1 MSITPLLAESAVEH
15 ATSGEL
21 LEAAGVLMVR
31 AFEVICA
38 DAPGLTRDELLA
50 QVEAVQRVANSVD
63 GARVVRMAQVASIE
77 DVTDLSGETEGPPVT
92 SWVRHQLGWTNEWV
106 SSEIGALLAW
116 GPRQADTRLD
126 QALDAVTLTP
136 RLLREVGAGRL
147 AAEKMHKV
155 TAGLGSAPTDVA
167 AAVESALLDQG
178 IGGLTTTQIARRVP
192 RILADLDPT
201 AAQTSGTK
209 TREREVGVSCRA
221 SHVPGLSEIKVVLD
235 SAQAARIMSAVE
247 QLARQLHQDAV
258 EVISLPQCRVDALV
272 DLVLQNAHVD
282 THLTFHIPVMTG
294 VFPGD
299 ATATTTTTSTATA
312 AGAATAACSTA
323 AGSASAAAG
332 VTGAAAAT
340 AAVAGTAVDSGAV
353 AATIAGAAG
362 SGAVVG
368 DGSDTARAQVA
379 ALCDRLFPDPHTMG
393 WTQVVRTEN
402 NPPPDEEW
410 NLDGEGWSPC
420 GWPEPP
426 DDVFDDDPDHEI
438 DWDTALAHLV
448 DSLPD
453 PPLDGVFTAD
463 PHFGDY
469 PDIGAPTNPVTVPD
483 TANLVAPS
491 RHVMPSASAPA
502 IAGAG
507 PVIVPGV
514 GTILPSHV
522 HALTSTLGVSL
533 ARTLLDATT
542 GVLVQATSTKYR
554 PTAGIARFVKDR
566 DQHCRFPGCTQPA
579 TYCDADHVIPWPTG
593 PTTPANLQCLCRHHH
608 RVKHQT
614 RWQVTMTTD
623 GVCTWT
629 SPSGR
634 RYLTRPAD

>member
-1 MSITPLLAESAVEH
+1 MSITPLLAESVVES
-15 ATSGEL
+15 ASSAEL

-31 AFEVICA
+31 AFEVICG

-201 AAQTSGTK
+201 AAETSGTK

-247 QLARQLHQDAV
+247 QLARQLHHDAV

-272 DLVLQNAHVD
+272 DLVLQNVHID
-282 THLTFHIPVMTG
+282 THLTFQVPVMTG
-294 VFPGD
+294 VFPADTTSAASVGD
-299 ATATTTTTSTATA
+299 TTATTTGT
-312 AGAATAACSTA
+312 GAATAFDAAAACATA
-323 AGSASAAAG
+323 TGSASAAAG
-332 VTGAAAAT
+332 V
-340 AAVAGTAVDSGAV
+340 AGTVTGGAV
-353 AATIAGAAG
+353 VG
-362 SGAVVG
+362 GAVVG
-368 DGSDTARAQVA
+368 DGSDTARARVA

-393 WTQVVRTEN
+393 WTQVHRCEN
-402 NPPPDEEW
+402 DPPPPDDQ
-410 NLDGEGWSPC
+410 DGWTHGMS
-420 GWPEPP
+420 PEPP

-448 DSLPD
+448 ESLPD
-453 PPLDGVFTAD
+453 PPLEGVFTAD

-469 PDIGAPTNPVTVPD
+469 PDIGAPTDLVTVPN

-502 IAGAG
+502 IAGVG

-579 TYCDADHVIPWPTG
+579 TYCDADHVTPWPG
-593 PTTPANLQCLCRHHH
+593 GATTPANLQCLCRHHH

-614 RWQVTMTTD
+614 RWQVTMTTK

-629 SPSGR
+629 SPGGR
-634 RYLTRPAD
+634 EYLTRPAD

>member
-1 MSITPLLAESAVEH
+1 MSITPLLAESVVES
-15 ATSGEL
+15 ASSSEL

-31 AFEVICA
+31 AFEVICG

-77 DVTDLSGETEGPPVT
+77 DVTDLTGETEGPPVT

-201 AAQTSGTK
+201 AAETSGTK

-258 EVISLPQCRVDALV
+258 KVISLPQCRVDALV
-272 DLVLQNAHVD
+272 DLVLQNAHID
-282 THLTFHIPVMTG
+282 THLTFHIPVLTG
-294 VFPGD
+294 AYPDTTGTAGVAGD
-299 ATATTTTTSTATA
+299 A
-312 AGAATAACSTA
+312 
-323 AGSASAAAG
+323 G
-332 VTGAAAAT
+332 VS
-340 AAVAGTAVDSGAV
+340 D
-353 AATIAGAAG
+353 AG
-362 SGAVVG
+362 SGAGVFG
-368 DGSDTARAQVA
+368 DGADTARAQVA

-579 TYCDADHVIPWPTG
+579 TYCDADHVTPWPAG
-593 PTTPANLQCLCRHHH
+593 ATTPANLQSLCRHHH

-634 RYLTRPAD
+634 NYLTQPAD

>member
-1 MSITPLLAESAVEH
+1 MSIAPLLAESVVES
-15 ATSGEL
+15 ASSSEL

-31 AFEVICA
+31 AFEVICG
-38 DAPGLTRDELLA
+38 DAPGLSRDELLA

-63 GARVVRMAQVASIE
+63 GARVVRLAQVASIE
-77 DVTDLSGETEGPPVT
+77 EVIDLTGETEGPPVT

-147 AAEKMHKV
+147 AVEKMHKV
-155 TAGLGSAPTDVA
+155 TAALGCASAETA

-201 AAQTSGTK
+201 AAEASGAK
-209 TREREVGVSCRA
+209 AREREVGVSCRA
-221 SHVPGLSEIKVVLD
+221 SQVPGLSEIKVVLD

-272 DLVLQNAHVD
+272 DLVLQNVHID
-282 THLTFHIPVMTG
+282 THLTFGIPVMTG
-294 VFPGD
+294 VDVD
-299 ATATTTTTSTATA
+299 A
-312 AGAATAACSTA
+312 GCQ
-323 AGSASAAAG
+323 AGSADLD
-332 VTGAAAAT
+332 TC
-340 AAVAGTAVDSGAV
+340 
-353 AATIAGAAG
+353 
-362 SGAVVG
+362 
-368 DGSDTARAQVA
+368 SDTARARVA

-402 NPPPDEEW
+402 DPPPPDDQ
-410 NLDGEGWSPC
+410 DGWTRAVP
-420 GWPEPP
+420 PEPP

-453 PPLDGVFTAD
+453 PPGEGVFTAEA
-463 PHFGDY
+463 HRGDY
-469 PDIGAPTNPVTVPD
+469 PDGEASTVHDSPGQSSA
-483 TANLVAPS
+483 TSQSVESSAVQGRSVA
-491 RHVMPSASAPA
+491 
-502 IAGAG
+502 GLG

-579 TYCDADHVIPWPTG
+579 TYCDADHVTPWPAG
-593 PTTPANLQCLCRHHH
+593 ATTPANLQSLCRHHH

-634 RYLTRPAD
+634 RYLTQPAD